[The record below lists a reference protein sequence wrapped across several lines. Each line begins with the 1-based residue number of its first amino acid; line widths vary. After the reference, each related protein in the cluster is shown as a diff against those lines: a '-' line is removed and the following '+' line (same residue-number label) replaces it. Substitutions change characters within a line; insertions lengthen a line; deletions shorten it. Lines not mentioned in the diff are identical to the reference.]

1 MRLALPLIILIAAVP
16 ALACQPMGPATANW
30 AQCAAMHVDA
40 ASLKAAAANPAAR
53 AAWAA
58 TWRPKLTAACGSF
71 ATAMATDR
79 AAGQAKVAVPDELT
93 LLELV
98 AA

>member
-40 ASLKAAAANPAAR
+40 GALPAAADPAAR
-53 AAWAA
+53 TAWLAS
-58 TWRPKLTAACGSF
+58 WRPKLTAACGAF
-71 ATAMATDR
+71 AAAMAADR
-79 AAGQAKVAVPDELT
+79 AAGQAKVALPDELAVLT
-93 LLELV
+93 LIS
-98 AA
+98 